1 MPGVPITLKTE
12 EQRAIFQSMKAYE
25 GALVQTYMSA
35 MTKFASMAI
44 QGAFI
49 LNGTVGI
56 AAFASKNIGSYYPVF
71 LCSLGAVCALLASC
85 FAFFAQ
91 RKIFVLDRYIHD
103 ENVIIAL
110 GEREYKILAI
120 ERLNK
125 RLQERANYRNVWI
138 LLCVFCIALSIG
150 LFCYGLWQTMQIY
163 QIEISA

>member
-85 FAFFAQ
+85 FAFLAQ
-91 RKIFVLDRYIHD
+91 RKIFVLDRNIHD
-103 ENVIIAL
+103 ENVIITLGKLEDKIFAL
-110 GEREYKILAI
+110 
-120 ERLNK
+120 ERLNQYLQK
-125 RLQERANYRNVWI
+125 RENSRNFWI
-138 LLCVFCIALSIG
+138 LLCVFSVVLSIG
-150 LFCYGLWQTMQIY
+150 LFCYGLYQTMQIY
-163 QIEISA
+163 QIEINA

>member
-25 GALVQTYMSA
+25 GALVQTHVSA

-44 QGAFI
+44 QGAFV

-56 AAFASKNIGSYYPVF
+56 AAFASRDIESYYPIF
-71 LCSLGAVCALLASC
+71 LCSIGALCALLSSF
-85 FAFFAQ
+85 FAFLAQ

-103 ENVIIAL
+103 ENVIITL
-110 GEREYKILAI
+110 GKLEDKIFAV

-125 RLQERANYRNVWI
+125 YLQERENSRNFWI
-138 LLCVFCIALSIG
+138 LLCVFFVALSIG

-163 QIEISA
+163 QIAISA